1 MFLLRNLLNFF
12 SYKMIMLYF
21 LLSGFSFS
29 ILFLQKSLWRCDERK
44 IFISL
49 HVIQSRNSA
58 WTNFKD
64 KNIYKFGRNSHS
76 LCVRLMEELE
86 NCLPELRYIYKYL
99 KYNDRANYVK
109 YGSPTLISC
118 LIKIGLNLMYSNK
131 NGLSLTPKQLNLLK
145 KNKKNVIK
153 LVTSQNEK
161 VQHRCLTNK
170 LIDVLLKIFLSVIAK
185 LETKA

>member
-1 MFLLRNLLNFF
+1 
-12 SYKMIMLYF
+12 
-21 LLSGFSFS
+21 
-29 ILFLQKSLWRCDERK
+29 
-44 IFISL
+44 
-49 HVIQSRNSA
+49 
-58 WTNFKD
+58 
-64 KNIYKFGRNSHS
+64 
-76 LCVRLMEELE
+76 MEELE

-131 NGLSLTPKQLNLLK
+131 NGLSLSPKQLNLLK